1 MLLTVFFDVQD
12 SLFVEFLEHRG
23 TIISDVYW
31 ETIQSLRMSIKNKR
45 QELLTEGV
53 VLHHDNAR
61 PHVSRVTYAKLV
73 KFKYEQRD
81 YPSYSPDMSSC
92 DFYVFGPLKKH
103 LKEQRFNSDD
113 EFKDAVK
120 DETSSQQFWEHGI
133 LQLINQWDHCAQAYS
148 VHFE

>member
-1 MLLTVFFDVQD
+1 MKQATLKWEQLDHPPCSPSMLL
-12 SLFVEFLEHRG
+12 
-23 TIISDVYW
+23 Y
-31 ETIQSLRMSIKNKR
+31 
-45 QELLTEGV
+45 
-53 VLHHDNAR
+53 
-61 PHVSRVTYAKLV
+61 
-73 KFKYEQRD
+73 
-81 YPSYSPDMSSC
+81 
-92 DFYVFGPLKKH
+92 DFHVFGPLKKH